1 MFNNIDN
8 TNYKTQLPA
17 RAHLCN
23 PKGLRSAWVSPLHP
37 LLRKLENYCSN
48 NFLNSSHITLG
59 AM

>member
-1 MFNNIDN
+1 MFNYIDDTNN
-8 TNYKTQLPA
+8 TKKLSA
-17 RAHLCN
+17 RAHLCK
-23 PKGLRSAWVSPLHP
+23 PEGLRSAWVSPLHP